1 MIAVRTAPDL
11 LSGSENIVRG
21 KYWVPPQ
28 RPDELGQGHLPD
40 AGDLKGDALSLSGR
54 AAMPMI
60 ARGQEFPSV
69 KWFQQAWNVRRSA
82 FVQQTGRLTA
92 CSWSNAT
99 RTPCPAHP
107 RCPPGG

>member
-40 AGDLKGDALSLSGR
+40 SGDLEGNALSLSGR
-54 AAMPMI
+54 AAKPMI
-60 ARGQEFPSV
+60 ARGQEVPSV
-69 KWFQQAWNVRRSA
+69 ERFRRARSVRRGA
-82 FVQQTGRLTA
+82 AVQQTGRLMA

-99 RTPCPAHP
+99 RTPQSGRYPNL
-107 RCPPGG
+107 